1 MKVVKPSFESVLDE
15 LDRIL
20 IRTEEENGVRSLVAG
35 GLNKEGVWVEYASAL
50 SPEARLPDI
59 IKPLRIMVLLIAEEN
74 KRWEL
79 EKPHHWLLR
88 EVAMCE
94 N

>member
-1 MKVVKPSFESVLDE
+1 MKIMKPSFESVLDE
-15 LDRIL
+15 LDRIF

-35 GLNKEGVWVEYASAL
+35 GFNKNGVWVEYASGIG
-50 SPEARLPDI
+50 PEARLPDI
-59 IKPLRIMVLLIAEEN
+59 IKSLQVMVHLITEEN

-79 EKPHHWLLR
+79 EKPHHRLIR
-88 EVAMCE
+88 EVGMCL